1 MIYILQVSKIL
12 LHTSGRLLSGGITV
26 VFGGITMAY
35 DIYKLSTE
43 IEAIATKREGDALRE
58 ISSQLEMSLNT
69 FLSGCGDSSNPL
81 DFYNVTDESI
91 ATHDDKDTFRKIK
104 VTPEDIIDR
113 DLEKKENNNY
123 IKQ

>member
-1 MIYILQVSKIL
+1 
-12 LHTSGRLLSGGITV
+12 
-26 VFGGITMAY
+26 MAY

-43 IEAIATKREGDALRE
+43 VEAIATKREGDALRE
-58 ISSQLEMSLNT
+58 FSSQLEMSLNA